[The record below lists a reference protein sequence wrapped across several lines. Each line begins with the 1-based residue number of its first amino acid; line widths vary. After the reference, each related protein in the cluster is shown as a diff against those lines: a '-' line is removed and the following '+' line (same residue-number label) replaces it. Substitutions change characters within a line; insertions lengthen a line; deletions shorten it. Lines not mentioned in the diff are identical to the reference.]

1 MKGRTVILGALLA
14 GLVPAA
20 ASAQSTDTT
29 AVLAVVQRLFDAMRA
44 RDTSTI
50 RAAFH
55 PDARLIGAVRG
66 RDGTPAVRVTT
77 LDDFVRG
84 IGSATR
90 FLDERLY
97 ETEVRIDG
105 GLATVWARYDFY
117 ADSTL
122 SHCGVDAVQLARAD
136 TAWLIIH
143 IADTRRREGCGP
155 H

>member
-1 MKGRTVILGALLA
+1 MLGRSWRAFRRRVG
-14 GLVPAA
+14 P
-20 ASAQSTDTT
+20 SADTT
-29 AVLAVVQRLFDAMRA
+29 AVLVQSACSTPRA
-44 RDTSTI
+44 GTSSPPC
-50 RAAFH
+50 H
-55 PDARLIGAVRG
+55 LPSEARHGPW
-66 RDGTPAVRVTT
+66 RDGIPAVGSP
-77 LDDFVRG
+77 LDEFVRG